1 MAFKYDFS
9 DSLKATLVKLSKKDK
24 KRYEITLKK
33 IEEIT
38 LRDSDSINFYKNL
51 RHDLNDY
58 KRVHIDKSFIL
69 LFRVF
74 KKEKYILF
82 YKLKHHDQIYK

>member
-1 MAFKYDFS
+1 MVFKYDFS
-9 DSLKATLVKLSKKDK
+9 DILKETLTKLSKKDK

-33 IEEIT
+33 IGEIV
-38 LRDSDSINFYKNL
+38 LRDSDSIEFYKNL
-51 RHDLNDY
+51 RHDFKDC
-58 KRVHIDKSFIL
+58 KRVHIDKSFVL